1 MSSREKNLVIVRY
14 VDDQRHTPAQA
25 AARFGVTRQWVHE
38 LVRRYTADGPAGVT
52 PGSKAPKSHPG
63 ALPQQLRERIV
74 ALRRELVASG
84 ADAGPDTIA
93 WHLQREG
100 SRVPSTST
108 IRRVLHAAGLITP
121 EPKKRPKSSYIR
133 FEADLPNGCWQADI
147 THWFLTDGTRIEIL
161 DFLDDHSR
169 YLLHLHAATAF
180 TGTMVVTAMQALIE
194 RHGPPAATLTDN
206 ALVFTSRLAGRKGAR
221 NGFEKLLAAHHI
233 QQKNGHP
240 GHPQTQGKIERFHQT
255 LKRWL
260 RAQPR
265 PATLTDLQELLDEFA
280 HWYNHDRPHR
290 SLGRRT
296 PATAYHALPKAT
308 PATPAEPEW
317 RTRTDKV
324 DTTGSVSLRY
334 AGTMRHLGIGRAH
347 AGTPVLLLIHD
358 EHVITSHADT
368 GEVLAE
374 HHIDPAKDYQ
384 PRAKTHDALSRDIL
398 DTPLNPHKKP

>member
-180 TGTMVVTAMQALIE
+180 TGTMVVTVGC
-194 RHGPPAATLTDN
+194 HSG
-206 ALVFTSRLAGRKGAR
+206 
-221 NGFEKLLAAHHI
+221 
-233 QQKNGHP
+233 
-240 GHPQTQGKIERFHQT
+240 
-255 LKRWL
+255 
-260 RAQPR
+260 
-265 PATLTDLQELLDEFA
+265 
-280 HWYNHDRPHR
+280 
-290 SLGRRT
+290 
-296 PATAYHALPKAT
+296 LPV
-308 PATPAEPEW
+308 PDYLYPS
-317 RTRTDKV
+317 
-324 DTTGSVSLRY
+324 GSVQ
-334 AGTMRHLGIGRAH
+334 ARHFSTTQAIN
-347 AGTPVLLLIHD
+347 P
-358 EHVITSHADT
+358 T
-368 GEVLAE
+368 GESFKPYPKVCGRVAWM
-374 HHIDPAKDYQ
+374 
-384 PRAKTHDALSRDIL
+384 AL
-398 DTPLNPHKKP
+398 